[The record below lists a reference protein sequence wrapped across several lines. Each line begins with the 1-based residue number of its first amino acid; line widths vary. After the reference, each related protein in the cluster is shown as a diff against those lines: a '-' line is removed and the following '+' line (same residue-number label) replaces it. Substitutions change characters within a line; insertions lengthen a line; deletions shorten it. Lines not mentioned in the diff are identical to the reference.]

1 MFQLKGKGDLSIP
14 ASGQPI
20 PFVGT
25 QYLASQTWHER
36 ERQRQIQRD
45 RETEMKVERQ
55 AISDSAITPFRI
67 IELDI
72 LTSVCI
78 AYVHACIVFAGIP
91 AYNGKTDRCLLCLGV
106 EYCLP
111 VCLLSEL
118 EFGPLVV

>member
-1 MFQLKGKGDLSIP
+1 MR
-14 ASGQPI
+14 
-20 PFVGT
+20 
-25 QYLASQTWHER
+25 ER
-36 ERQRQIQRD
+36 ERDRD
-45 RETEMKVERQ
+45 RDRDRQRETERDREMKVERQ
-55 AISDSAITPFRI
+55 AISHSAITPFRI